1 MADLPRPNK
10 NKKPVNTDN
19 EETVVIKVDESQYNK
34 RNLDNVNTAKITNV
48 RNNQGQRKQNFQA
61 YGNQQAPRY
70 TGPRASTQN
79 NRQNRPQQ
87 NNQNVSYNRGNV
99 QRNSNN
105 RQNYNYN
112 NSNYNNGN
120 NNNQNNRSP
129 QRTQQ
134 RPPQR
139 QPQNQ
144 RTNPQK
150 PQKKRHSGTGSK
162 ILKAVLILV
171 VAIFVIYSVIVL
183 ICIARMN
190 HTSSGERSR
199 TASAMTSSKVTNVLV
214 IGTDSRD
221 PTEER
226 GRSDSMILVSLN
238 SKTHKIYMTSF
249 MRDAYVSIPGYGDE
263 KLNAAYSYGGA
274 DLLMDTIESN
284 YDVKIDSYVSITFEG
299 FAGIIDSV
307 GGVTITL
314 SDAEAEALN
323 VILQSEVNEIMG
335 DDTNDDLLSGGGTYK
350 LDGKQALS
358 YSRIRYTGNAD
369 FERTQRQRSVMDQVL
384 KKAKSFNP
392 VYITSLFSKSIPQL
406 TTNMT
411 ISELYLLS
419 LRLPTLLIYS
429 TQQQQIPADGTWSN
443 GTANGQ
449 DVLKVD
455 FEENKQ
461 LLQDTIFAG

>member
-10 NKKPVNTDN
+10 NKKTVNTDN
-19 EETVVIKVDESQYNK
+19 EDTVVIKVDESQYNK
-34 RNLDNVNTAKITNV
+34 RNLDNVNTAKITNI
-48 RNNQGQRKQNFQA
+48 RNNQGQHRQNFQS
-61 YGNQQAPRY
+61 YGSQQVPKY
-70 TGPRASTQN
+70 TGPRATTQN
-79 NRQNRPQQ
+79 NRQSRPQQ
-87 NNQNVSYNRGNV
+87 NNHNASYGNGNV
-99 QRNSNN
+99 QGNSNN

-112 NSNYNNGN
+112 NH
-120 NNNQNNRSP
+120 NNQNNKNP
-129 QRTQQ
+129 QRTNQ

-139 QPQNQ
+139 QYQNQ
-144 RTNPQK
+144 RTNSTPRK
-150 PQKKRHSGTGSK
+150 KKRSGTGLK
-162 ILKAVLILV
+162 ILKTVLIIV
-171 VAIFVIYSVIVL
+171 VAIFVVYSVIVL
-183 ICIARMN
+183 LCIARMN
-190 HTSSGERSR
+190 HTDSGERSR
-199 TASAMTSSKVTNVLV
+199 TAGAMTSSKVTNVLV

-284 YDVKIDSYVSITFEG
+284 YDIKIDSYVSITFEG

-335 DDTNDDLLSGGGTYK
+335 DDVNDDLLSGGGTYK

-384 KKAKSFNP
+384 KKAKSLNP

-406 TTNMT
+406 TTNMST
-411 ISELYLLS
+411 SELYLLS
-419 LRLPTLLIYS
+419 LRLPTLLVYS

-455 FEENKQ
+455 FEANRQ